1 MRTFGSTRL
10 PLISLPG
17 VNVNVALNE
26 LLIYRALLLDSGPEL
41 GTSRDFLNVTSPR
54 IATES
59 SCRSVKRPYTN
70 GNTVRFRGA
79 SVVSQRENYISA
91 RSTNTLNS
99 SSDNIDRLWAVIKT
113 ALFSGQVKLMATF
126 HRVTIRFG

>member
-1 MRTFGSTRL
+1 MVDSAVAFLILSEVRTFGSTRL
-10 PLISLPG
+10 PLISLPE
-17 VNVNVALNE
+17 VSVNVALNE

-70 GNTVRFRGA
+70 GNTVRFKA
-79 SVVSQRENYISA
+79 PLSF
-91 RSTNTLNS
+91 RSG
-99 SSDNIDRLWAVIKT
+99 KT
-113 ALFSGQVKLMATF
+113 IFLPGQQTP
-126 HRVTIRFG
+126 